1 MIFLIVLFLFI
12 FFLIRFGRRQNNSV
26 AFFHPYCDAGGGGE
40 RVLWEA
46 VAAISQKYQDKQIY
60 IYTGDEASGAEI
72 LRRAEARFNIKVEH
86 VIFVHLKY
94 RWLVEASTW
103 PSFTLAGQ
111 SLGSILLAFEVQYK
125 KIISL

>member
-1 MIFLIVLFLFI
+1 MIFVTTLFI
-12 FFLIRFGRRQNNSV
+12 FVFILIRLGRRQNNSV

-46 VAAISQKYQDKQIY
+46 VTAISQKYSNKQIY
-60 IYTGDEASGAEI
+60 IYTGDEASGKEI
-72 LRRAEARFNIKVEH
+72 LKRAEARFNIKVED

-94 RWLVEASTW
+94 RWLVEAATW

-111 SLGSILLAFEVQYK
+111 SFGSILLAFEVHL
-125 KIISL
+125 IIF